1 MPISLPPEIFELM
14 TNIVIWEKF
23 LGFDGHAEP
32 SYAPA
37 RNLLCWQ
44 EAHGV
49 SGGAGGMEV
58 FRRADGSVV
67 EPRWDMYFNG
77 DSADARSI
85 QLYDRFTHNDIG
97 SEGNQSLQAVMINT
111 LFGPNF
117 DNQNPWLI
125 LVTL

>member
-1 MPISLPPEIFELM
+1 MPISLPPEIRSLM
-14 TNIVIWEKF
+14 TQEVVWEAF
-23 LGFDGHAEP
+23 QGFDGHAEP

-37 RNLLCWQ
+37 RSLTCWQ

-58 FRRADGSVV
+58 FRRADGTTV
-67 EPRWDMYFNG
+67 EPRWDLYFNG
-77 DSADARSI
+77 DDRDARTI
-85 QLYDRFTHNDIG
+85 QLYDRFTPGGVTTDDA
-97 SEGNQSLQAVMINT
+97 QRLQCVMVNT
-111 LFGPNF
+111 LYGPNF